1 MANPPVSTWTLDVCK
16 GRQKVVRSR
25 ITGCH
30 TRINHIVTAG
40 LSRRDAEK
48 LLADAR
54 VLLGELE
61 TIHDRVIELV
71 DDNDVLTQQNNQH
84 QLYAQ
89 TIDNCSALVEDYLLL
104 RRDDASSVAVETPDQ
119 IARRQE
125 LETAYQRLR
134 DARAE
139 VAAAEQAII
148 YLGGDVLPTD
158 GSELNPS
165 DSASQVGAKPT
176 KKIECYPAEAPDAWI
191 DTYLA
196 GKERPIVREKGAKSS
211 VNVQLEAY
219 TGRALDWFSWISMWF
234 ALVHITSKTPS
245 EKLAILKNY
254 LKGDLAD
261 IVHGH
266 GGGEAG
272 YKEVLQRLKS
282 TCGSRKVIRAAHLRE
297 LDRMEA
303 PRNDP
308 QSFKRFSERVR
319 THLFNL
325 SVIGE
330 TGHVDIIE
338 RLSLKLQLTDRLAWN
353 NGRGG
358 EIDNRNINDFGRWL
372 TARATDYQNAYAI
385 ADDQQ
390 RSANGG
396 SRNDRQQPSQ
406 VPNRF
411 QQPQQQRRSA
421 RTYHGA
427 SSSQKNYGSTEQKE
441 KKPTEPH
448 CFKCE
453 GSHHL
458 EDCTF
463 FKDLP
468 ISDRLTFTQR
478 RGLCYGCFGVRHGFM
493 NCTLKKECGIDGC
506 KLSHHKLLHKENGPV
521 ERNARPHTLRSDRRQ
536 IAFKM
541 LRLDALDADGEMVP
555 VNILMDDGSDSTLIR
570 EGLTRRLRLTGQRQ
584 TLFVGGVGEESSVH
598 VNSEYLELQLKTS
611 AGETV
616 SIQGSTIPS
625 ITKPVPVM
633 EWEKLRGRWSH
644 MEDLPPLRDCGGRV
658 DILIGLDHA
667 ALITAS
673 ESRFGKDDEP
683 TASKT
688 RLGWTLQG
696 AVATSG
702 GPDIV
707 RIHHVQTSADSTLQ
721 LAEQVKRFCDTE
733 SFGTEFQSE
742 CMTAEHRRAV
752 TKLEAETE
760 KLDVGY
766 AAPVLWIDDIPPEI
780 PDSRR
785 TAESRMKSIRN
796 KFARESGDYET
807 YYRAAMEKNFSE
819 GYARR
824 LTPEEIQQRP
834 TKYFL
839 PHFGVPKK
847 AGRPELRLVFD
858 AAAKSNGKCLNDF
871 VTSGP
876 ALQNPLPAVLIR
888 FREGEIGW
896 SADIGAMFSRIRLK
910 DADRPYHR
918 FLWPEVDGT
927 ISTCEMTRLTFGVT
941 CSPYVAIR
949 TTWRAADDAGPEMKE
964 AADDVREDIYVDDY
978 LASTS
983 RLEDAVRRATGVNKV
998 LADGDFHLG
1007 HWVSNSSQLLSAV
1020 QPDSDNGTTV
1030 KTQVRSISD
1039 DPELILGIVWNP
1051 STDHLGFRVKVS
1063 RVNYT
1068 RVGLLAQV
1076 AGLFDPLGTAAP
1088 MTVKA
1093 KIKLR
1098 ELGVKGLQWEDPVVG
1113 DEKEWWEEYFQKI
1126 GRLKEIELPRC
1137 LFPKAEEI
1145 VRTELHT
1152 FADASEEACAA
1163 SCYTRVVYQDGR
1175 VLVRHIK
1182 TATKLAPLKTVSV
1195 CKLELNAGLMGARLA
1210 KFVQTALKRKM
1221 DCRYFWTD
1229 SSTVRNWVRAVSSHY
1244 QVYVS
1249 HRIGEIQTLTEPHE
1263 WRFVP
1268 GRLNPADAA
1277 TRSQMEEE
1285 EIPSWWLDGPPFLYE
1300 EEPAWPKDLPW
1311 MAAKEELR
1319 SVHVHLNSTAVEP
1332 PTVFNWKDVKI
1343 SAQDIPALIRLEGE
1357 FLNLVK
1363 QSQREVYSE
1372 ELKRLQQTKPL
1383 RSTSPLLP
1391 LTPFLDE
1398 SGVLRLGGR
1407 LSRAKLPYDVMHP
1420 PLLSGK
1426 HPLSRMIIRAFHDS
1440 MHHLGTDFVLSHVRQ
1455 HFWVT
1460 GGRELVKR
1468 VRNECVPCRRFR
1480 PKAALQMM
1488 ADVHRARLGA
1498 GHPLFTYTSVDYFGP
1513 IDVTHGRGTAKR
1525 WGVLFTCMVTRAVY
1539 VDIAISL
1546 SASDFLMVLRRFI
1559 SVYRKPAHMFSDNG
1573 TNLTGAER
1581 LLRVELDRLKDDSV
1595 LTTELKALRIEW
1607 FFQPA
1612 QTPHF
1617 GGSHESLVRSVKN
1630 AFYAALDQEKSVL
1643 RTPSDEVLRTLL
1655 FEVSGLLNSRPL
1667 TYCSSDP
1674 DDFRALTPNDFLNR
1688 APVADLP
1695 AGDFNKALPR
1705 DHYGYV
1711 QRITNF
1717 FWDVWRGSFLQSMTS
1732 RKKWRTPARN
1742 FAVGDFIL
1750 DDWKNAPRGRWRTGK
1765 IVKVYPGADG
1775 LVRAADVEFST
1786 GILRRGTNQLAL
1798 LEAYSPDPATEATES
1813 GSGENGAAI

>member
-1 MANPPVSTWTLDVCK
+1 MANPPVSTWTLDDCK
-16 GRQKVVRSR
+16 KRQKLVRSR

-48 LLADAR
+48 LLADGR

-61 TIHDRVIELV
+61 TIHDRIVELV
-71 DDNDVLTQQNNQH
+71 DEDDVLTQQNNQH
-84 QLYAQ
+84 LLYAQ

-104 RRDDASSVAVETPDQ
+104 HRDDPSSVTVETPDQ
-119 IARRQE
+119 IARRQA

-134 DARAE
+134 DLREE
-139 VAAAEQAII
+139 VKAAEQAII
-148 YLGGDVLPTD
+148 DLGGEVLSTD
-158 GSELNPS
+158 GSEVNPT
-165 DSASQVGAKPT
+165 DSVSNIGDKPT
-176 KKIECYPAEAPDAWI
+176 KKIGYFQADSPQAPDAWI
-191 DTYLA
+191 DVYLA
-196 GKERPIVREKGAKSS
+196 GKEQPHGQEKGGKSS
-211 VNVQLEAY
+211 VTVQLEVY
-219 TGRALDWFSWISMWF
+219 SGRALDWFAWISMWF
-234 ALVHITSKTPS
+234 ALVHITRKTAS

-261 IVHGH
+261 IVYGH
-266 GGGEAG
+266 GGGESG
-272 YKEVLQRLKS
+272 YKEALQRLRS
-282 TCGSRKVIRAAHLRE
+282 TCGNRTVIRAAHLQA
-297 LDRMEA
+297 LDRMDA
-303 PRNDP
+303 PKNDP
-308 QSFKRFSERVR
+308 QSFKRFAERVR

-325 SVIGE
+325 STIGE
-330 TGHVDIIE
+330 SGHADIIE
-338 RLSLKLQLTDRLAWN
+338 RLALKLQLSDRLEWN
-353 NGRGG
+353 FGRG
-358 EIDNRNINDFGRWL
+358 EDLERRTINDFGRWL
-372 TARATDYQNAYAI
+372 TTRAVAYQNAYAI
-385 ADDQQ
+385 ADSQQ
-390 RSANGG
+390 HPSPHAAKNH
-396 SRNDRQQPSQ
+396 NQPSN
-406 VPNRF
+406 PPHHR
-411 QQPQQQRRSA
+411 QPQQQRRSA

-427 SSSQKNYGSTEQKE
+427 ASSQKNHGSTEQKE
-441 KKPTEPH
+441 KKPTEPL

-453 GSHHL
+453 GSHRL

-598 VNSEYLELQLKTS
+598 VNSEYLELQLRTS

-673 ESRFGKDDEP
+673 ESRFGRDDEP

-702 GPDIV
+702 GHDIA
-707 RIHHVQTSADSTLQ
+707 RIHRVQTSADSTLQ
-721 LAEQVKRFCDTE
+721 LVEQFRRFCDTE

-742 CMTAEHRRAV
+742 CMSAEHWRAV

-766 AAPVLWIDDIPPEI
+766 AAPVLWVDDVPPEI

-785 TAESRMKSIRN
+785 TAESRMKSMRN

-847 AGRPELRLVFD
+847 AGQPELRLVFD

-927 ISTCEMTRLTFGVT
+927 ISTCEMTRVTFGVT

-978 LASTS
+978 LASAS

-1020 QPDSDNGTTV
+1020 QPDSENGTTV
-1030 KTQVRSISD
+1030 KTQVRSLSD
-1039 DPELILGIVWNP
+1039 DPELILGIV
-1051 STDHLGFRVKVS
+1051 
-1063 RVNYT
+1063 
-1068 RVGLLAQV
+1068 
-1076 AGLFDPLGTAAP
+1076 
-1088 MTVKA
+1088 
-1093 KIKLR
+1093 
-1098 ELGVKGLQWEDPVVG
+1098 
-1113 DEKEWWEEYFQKI
+1113 
-1126 GRLKEIELPRC
+1126 
-1137 LFPKAEEI
+1137 
-1145 VRTELHT
+1145 
-1152 FADASEEACAA
+1152 
-1163 SCYTRVVYQDGR
+1163 
-1175 VLVRHIK
+1175 
-1182 TATKLAPLKTVSV
+1182 
-1195 CKLELNAGLMGARLA
+1195 
-1210 KFVQTALKRKM
+1210 
-1221 DCRYFWTD
+1221 
-1229 SSTVRNWVRAVSSHY
+1229 
-1244 QVYVS
+1244 
-1249 HRIGEIQTLTEPHE
+1249 
-1263 WRFVP
+1263 
-1268 GRLNPADAA
+1268 
-1277 TRSQMEEE
+1277 
-1285 EIPSWWLDGPPFLYE
+1285 
-1300 EEPAWPKDLPW
+1300 
-1311 MAAKEELR
+1311 
-1319 SVHVHLNSTAVEP
+1319 
-1332 PTVFNWKDVKI
+1332 
-1343 SAQDIPALIRLEGE
+1343 
-1357 FLNLVK
+1357 
-1363 QSQREVYSE
+1363 
-1372 ELKRLQQTKPL
+1372 
-1383 RSTSPLLP
+1383 
-1391 LTPFLDE
+1391 
-1398 SGVLRLGGR
+1398 
-1407 LSRAKLPYDVMHP
+1407 
-1420 PLLSGK
+1420 
-1426 HPLSRMIIRAFHDS
+1426 
-1440 MHHLGTDFVLSHVRQ
+1440 
-1455 HFWVT
+1455 
-1460 GGRELVKR
+1460 
-1468 VRNECVPCRRFR
+1468 
-1480 PKAALQMM
+1480 
-1488 ADVHRARLGA
+1488 
-1498 GHPLFTYTSVDYFGP
+1498 
-1513 IDVTHGRGTAKR
+1513 
-1525 WGVLFTCMVTRAVY
+1525 
-1539 VDIAISL
+1539 
-1546 SASDFLMVLRRFI
+1546 
-1559 SVYRKPAHMFSDNG
+1559 
-1573 TNLTGAER
+1573 
-1581 LLRVELDRLKDDSV
+1581 
-1595 LTTELKALRIEW
+1595 
-1607 FFQPA
+1607 
-1612 QTPHF
+1612 
-1617 GGSHESLVRSVKN
+1617 
-1630 AFYAALDQEKSVL
+1630 
-1643 RTPSDEVLRTLL
+1643 
-1655 FEVSGLLNSRPL
+1655 
-1667 TYCSSDP
+1667 
-1674 DDFRALTPNDFLNR
+1674 
-1688 APVADLP
+1688 
-1695 AGDFNKALPR
+1695 
-1705 DHYGYV
+1705 
-1711 QRITNF
+1711 
-1717 FWDVWRGSFLQSMTS
+1717 
-1732 RKKWRTPARN
+1732 
-1742 FAVGDFIL
+1742 
-1750 DDWKNAPRGRWRTGK
+1750 
-1765 IVKVYPGADG
+1765 
-1775 LVRAADVEFST
+1775 
-1786 GILRRGTNQLAL
+1786 
-1798 LEAYSPDPATEATES
+1798 
-1813 GSGENGAAI
+1813 